1 MISVTEYQDGLV
13 YDINDLDTG
22 RQYRNVAL
30 VDLPDLLIELG
41 VEPNA
46 KPLTP
51 EEVRWIK
58 WIDYYDRYP
67 TSYPLRDPDLQVL
80 LCNMSQ
86 MLDESLFRNFIKKH
100 PPKRSPLAAKVAFE
114 AATGRYAGGET
125 RIRELIQE
133 AGYEIRGDRVRAK
146 TTAT

>member
-1 MISVTEYQDGLV
+1 VIQVTEYQDGLV
-13 YDINDLDTG
+13 YDIDDLDTG

-51 EEVRWIK
+51 EEVRWLK
-58 WIDYYDRYP
+58 ALDYYARYP
-67 TSYPLRDPDLQVL
+67 TSYPLNDPDLQVL
-80 LCNMSQ
+80 LNNMHQ
-86 MLDESLFRNFIKKH
+86 MLAESLFRNFIKKH

-114 AATGRYAGGET
+114 AATHRYAGGET
-125 RIRELIQE
+125 RIRELIKE
-133 AGYEIRGDRVRAK
+133 VGYEIIGDCVRAN
-146 TTAT
+146 T